1 MLMALALCCVSDVLC
16 SEMKSLTIN
25 ITKEMLLSTVV
36 LKQVLCDYM

>member
-1 MLMALALCCVSDVLC
+1 MVMALALCCVSAMLC

-25 ITKEMLLSTVV
+25 ITKEMFLSTVV